1 VSDIEHSV
9 HFRISISYFRKF
21 IPHHSQ

>member
-21 IPHHSQ
+21 IPCHSQ